1 MTNVD
6 DYLAQLPDDRRAA
19 IAKVRDVINANLP
32 SGYEEKLQYGM
43 ISWCVPESVLPAKDV
58 YNKQPLALASLGSQK
73 SHMAVYLMSVYGDAT
88 LRSWFEQAYKQA
100 GKKLDMGKSCVRFK
114 SLDALPLEVIGE
126 AVSKVPVE
134 QYVDVYR
141 KARSETKTEAAK
153 PAAAK
158 PVVEAK
164 KAAAKPVAAK
174 PAAKPI
180 AAKPA
185 ARPIAAKPGARP
197 IAAKPVA
204 AKQSAAKNPAAK
216 KSAAKKSTAKSS
228 TAKKSTAKKS
238 SAKKSPKR

>member
-1 MTNVD
+1 MMTSID

-19 IAKVRDVINANLP
+19 ITKVRDVINANLP

-73 SHMAVYLMSVYGDAT
+73 SHMAVYLMSVYGDTT
-88 LRSWFEQAYKQA
+88 LRTWFEQAYKQA

-141 KARSETKTEAAK
+141 KARAETKTEAAK
-153 PAAAK
+153 PAAKVA
-158 PVVEAK
+158 V
-164 KAAAKPVAAK
+164 AAKPVAAK
-174 PAAKPI
+174 PAAKPV
-180 AAKPA
+180 
-185 ARPIAAKPGARP
+185 
-197 IAAKPVA
+197 AAKPVA
-204 AKQSAAKNPAAK
+204 KQPAAKKVAAKKSAPAAKMSAAK
-216 KSAAKKSTAKSS
+216 KSAAKKPA
-228 TAKKSTAKKS
+228 AKKS
-238 SAKKSPKR
+238 SKR

>member
-1 MTNVD
+1 MMTSID

-19 IAKVRDVINANLP
+19 ITKVRDVINANLP

-73 SHMAVYLMSVYGDAT
+73 SHMAVYLMSVYGDTT
-88 LRSWFEQAYKQA
+88 LRTWFEQAYKQA

-141 KARSETKTEAAK
+141 KARAETKTEAAK
-153 PAAAK
+153 PAAKVA
-158 PVVEAK
+158 V
-164 KAAAKPVAAK
+164 AAKPVAK
-174 PAAKPI
+174 VTVAAK
-180 AAKPA
+180 AV
-185 ARPIAAKPGARP
+185 
-197 IAAKPVA
+197 AAKPVA
-204 AKQSAAKNPAAK
+204 KQPAAKKVAAKKSAPAAK
-216 KSAAKKSTAKSS
+216 KSAAKKPA
-228 TAKKSTAKKS
+228 AKKPATKKPTAKKS
-238 SAKKSPKR
+238 SKR